1 MSDVFTKYGYDK
13 DAATWSIEIDTSDY
27 IGFFGVDFLKGI
39 SPGAFN
45 RSTHK
50 TVAAPSDSGDD
61 NCASPH
67 MRNSR
72 YVSAASATDDGEVSI
87 DEAAAVLFTPTYVD
101 KEDCT
106 LRISYTDDAPLST
119 VMENNRFF
127 AYDGSNVNNPPDD
140 ITTVA
145 AEYEVGTPD
154 QINKDRDSDVPGDK
168 GAWDADGGIGGVANA
183 LILSDRLTPTATH
196 YFYLFLSVSPLAK
209 GQQTGKYR
217 FESDIS

>member
-1 MSDVFTKYGYDK
+1 MADVFTRYGYDK
-13 DAATWSIEIDTSDY
+13 DAATWSIEIGTSDY
-27 IGFFGVDFLKGI
+27 IGFFGEDFLSGI

-45 RSTHK
+45 KSTHK
-50 TVAAPSDSGDD
+50 TVASPSDSGDD

-87 DEAAAVLFTPTYVD
+87 DEETAVLLTTTYLD
-101 KEDCT
+101 KEDAT
-106 LRISYTDDAPLST
+106 LRISYTDDTPTNT

-127 AYDGSNVNNPPDD
+127 AYDGSNVNNAPDD
-140 ITTVA
+140 VTVVA
-145 AEYEVGTPD
+145 AEYEVNTPD
-154 QINKDRDSDVPGDK
+154 QINKDRDSDTPGD
-168 GAWDADGGIGGVANA
+168 GGGWDADGGIGGVANA

-196 YFYLFLSVSPLAK
+196 YFYLFISVSPLAK
-209 GQQTGKYR
+209 GQQTGKFR